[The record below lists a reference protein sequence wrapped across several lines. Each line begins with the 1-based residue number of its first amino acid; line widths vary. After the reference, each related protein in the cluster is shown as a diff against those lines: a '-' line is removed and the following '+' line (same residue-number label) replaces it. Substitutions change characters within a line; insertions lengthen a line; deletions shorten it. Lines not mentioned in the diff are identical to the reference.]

1 MKLDMN
7 MDKMQLGTFDFPK
20 TGFWVIH
27 AVAIAGLYLLG
38 KKSAQH

>member
-1 MKLDMN
+1 MKLKMD
-7 MDKMQLGTFDFPK
+7 MDKMNLGTFDFPK

-38 KKSAQH
+38 KKSAQN

>member
-1 MKLDMN
+1 MRLDMD
-7 MDKMQLGTFDFPK
+7 MDKMKLGTFDFPK

-38 KKSAQH
+38 KKSAQ